1 MKRLMVSMLGNR
13 IYLTNIK
20 QDKDNPKI
28 SISSGKKEDYTD
40 EAIRAVFEWFMNEC
54 KRNEPNQAYEIRFP
68 STDYV
73 LTMRK
78 ERKRDINE

>member
-1 MKRLMVSMLGNR
+1 MKKLMVSMLMNK

-28 SISSGKKEDYTD
+28 SIATGKKEDYTD
-40 EAIRAVFEWFMNEC
+40 EAIRAVFEWFMNEH
-54 KRNEPNQAYEIRFP
+54 KKNEPNQAYEVKFP

-73 LTMRK
+73 LTMTK
-78 ERKRDINE
+78 ESK